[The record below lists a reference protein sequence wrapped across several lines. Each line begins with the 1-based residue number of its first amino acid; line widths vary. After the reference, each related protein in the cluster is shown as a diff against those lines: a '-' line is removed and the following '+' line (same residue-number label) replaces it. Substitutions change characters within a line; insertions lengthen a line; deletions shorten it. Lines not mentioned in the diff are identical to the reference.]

1 MNQLEK
7 MHVVET
13 EVTKTVSGSTST
25 GGWYTIAKRPADEL
39 VLQGIFNIKTDKNGL
54 SNVECNLIYGNVFAT
69 HELVE
74 DTPVNGGL
82 YKARII
88 YHNTYKKS
96 HASLEVYMDGGLTSV
111 TINLLNGKG
120 WELIEPVLNEKAVPE
135 SYICEEII
143 LGETVQVEGAVEV
156 ANTALA
162 LATART
168 ISLKGAVTGSVKF
181 DGSADVVLNTTSETV
196 GGYTHPETHP
206 ATMITEDDTHK
217 FMTKA
222 EKDKLAGIA
231 DQANKYEHPAN
242 HPASMITEDDEHKF
256 VTDAEKKSI
265 ASKVDAAHVTAEIAK
280 VIASAP
286 ETLNTLAKIATA
298 INNNPSFATE
308 ILKSIEGKVDKV
320 EGKVLSTNDY
330 TAEDKA
336 KLAGIAEN
344 ANNYSHP
351 ANHPATIITE
361 DDEHKFMTKAEK
373 DKLAGIADQANK
385 YEHPAEHL
393 ASMIKFA
400 DGETLQEKFDNGTL
414 TDGGAG
420 A

>member
-1 MNQLEK
+1 
-7 MHVVET
+7 
-13 EVTKTVSGSTST
+13 
-25 GGWYTIAKRPADEL
+25 
-39 VLQGIFNIKTDKNGL
+39 
-54 SNVECNLIYGNVFAT
+54 
-69 HELVE
+69 
-74 DTPVNGGL
+74 
-82 YKARII
+82 
-88 YHNTYKKS
+88 
-96 HASLEVYMDGGLTSV
+96 
-111 TINLLNGKG
+111 
-120 WELIEPVLNEKAVPE
+120 
-135 SYICEEII
+135 
-143 LGETVQVEGAVEV
+143 
-156 ANTALA
+156 
-162 LATART
+162 
-168 ISLKGAVTGSVKF
+168 
-181 DGSADVVLNTTSETV
+181 
-196 GGYTHPETHP
+196 
-206 ATMITEDDTHK
+206 
-217 FMTKA
+217 MTKA